1 MEKSVQKLDRIINK
15 IGLILEENLKLKE
28 ELNQL
33 TNKVTEVE
41 NDRKQI
47 KANYEETKKEMQRL
61 KLAKNVEVSSEE
73 RVLMKKELKNYMKEI
88 DKCLA
93 LLNK

>member
-1 MEKSVQKLDRIINK
+1 MEKSVEKLDRIINK
-15 IGLILEENLKLKE
+15 IGLILEDNLKLKE

-33 TNKVTEVE
+33 KNKVPEIEKNRDQVTATYEQT
-41 NDRKQI
+41 KQ
-47 KANYEETKKEMQRL
+47 ELQRL
-61 KLAKNVEVSSEE
+61 KLAKNVEVSNEDK
-73 RVLMKKELKNYMKEI
+73 VLMKKELKNYMKEI

>member
-1 MEKSVQKLDRIINK
+1 MGKSEEKLDRIINK
-15 IGLILEENLKLKE
+15 IGLILENNLKLKE

-33 TNKVTEVE
+33 KNKVTEIEKNRDQV
-41 NDRKQI
+41 
-47 KANYEETKKEMQRL
+47 KANYEKAMQDLQRL

-73 RVLMKKELKNYMKEI
+73 KVLMKKELKSYIKEI

>member
-1 MEKSVQKLDRIINK
+1 MEKSVDKLDRIINK
-15 IGLILEENLKLKE
+15 IGLILEDNLKLKE

-33 TNKVTEVE
+33 KNKVTELE
-41 NDRKQI
+41 NDRNQV
-47 KANYEETKKEMQRL
+47 KANYEKAVVEMQRL

-73 RVLMKKELKNYMKEI
+73 KVLIKKELKNYMKEI

>member
-1 MEKSVQKLDRIINK
+1 MERSVDKLDRIINK
-15 IGLILEENLKLKE
+15 IGLILEDNLKLNE
-28 ELNQL
+28 EISQL
-33 TNKVTEVE
+33 KNKLTELE
-41 NDRKQI
+41 NDRNQV
-47 KANYEETKKEMQRL
+47 KANYEKVVVEMQRL

-73 RVLMKKELKNYMKEI
+73 KVLIKKELKNYMKEI